1 MTIEERLER
10 LTERHEA
17 LALSMELAS
26 HEWNDRFNKLMTL
39 SNKLLSL
46 SERNTEQIATLMNVA
61 LIQERRIQKLEG
73 AEPAA

>member
-39 SNKLLSL
+39 S
-46 SERNTEQIATLMNVA
+46 ERNTEQIATLMNVA
-61 LIQERRIQKLEG
+61 FNQERRIQKLEG
-73 AEPAA
+73 EEPAA